1 MLRIQEKE
9 EGGKLTFQVQGKLI
23 GPFVTVLENCWQ
35 KASGRDDILGVC
47 VDLQHV
53 TCVDR
58 AGRRLLQ
65 SMYCSGVSFD
75 RPGLSVKDILDQFME
90 QPECRQ

>member
-1 MLRIQEKE
+1 MMRIQEKE
-9 EGGKLTFQVQGKLI
+9 AGGKLILQVHGTVS
-23 GPFVTVLENCWQ
+23 GPFVSVLESCWER
-35 KASGRDDILGVC
+35 ASGRQDIRGVS
-47 VDLQHV
+47 VDLQQV

-65 SMYCSGVSFD
+65 SMYSSGVSFD

>member
-1 MLRIQEKE
+1 MMRIHETE
-9 EGGKLTFQVQGKLI
+9 EGGKLILQVQGKLA
-23 GPFVTVLENCWQ
+23 GPFVAVLESRWQ
-35 KASGRDDILGVC
+35 KASGREDIHRVS
-47 VDLQHV
+47 VDLQDV

-65 SMYCSGVSFD
+65 SMYCAGVSFD

-90 QPECRQ
+90 PPE